1 MSEHVNAAANML
13 SAKKASRG
21 TKGKKRGS
29 PFPVRGV
36 AIFLL
41 IAFVIGLG
49 VAGSVAAAPGI
60 IARGVTVNDLDLGG
74 RTAEEAKRLLKERVA
89 AMEIAYVAKDA
100 RATLVPAGSRNEGR
114 FAEFS
119 VDAAVTNA
127 LAVGR
132 GRGPLASL
140 AERVKARFFGA
151 AVALPYSIDDAAL
164 RLALETR
171 LSTKT
176 RPARDA
182 KLVVR
187 AGDGAPKVTFEKE
200 QAGIDIDYATA
211 VRETERRLMALA
223 SEPVTV
229 PVREIQP
236 TFTTQDI
243 EPLAA
248 GVVGALAKA
257 PLALD
262 ARGETWT
269 VSRDLLADWLA
280 AVPSGD
286 DPGSARLGIDPQKAG
301 KFLSSRAT
309 SLASEPKDA
318 SYEEK
323 DGKVVKFV
331 PGIHGET
338 LDVQASITAIEAVL
352 FGDEKNAAP
361 ISMVIASVR
370 PKIDT
375 EDANPYGIK
384 EIIGVGETNFRGSPT
399 NRRHNIAVGA
409 KAVGGTLIPPGEEF
423 SMLKTLGKIDGT
435 TGYRQELVIKGS
447 ETKPEYGG
455 GLCQIGST
463 AFRAALDSG
472 LEITERRN
480 HSYRVPYYERDGDGS
495 YIGPGKDATIYDP
508 APDFKFLNDTGRHV
522 LIMTAIDGN
531 RLTFTFWG
539 VRDGRKAEQTAARVF
554 DIVQPPEK
562 KIIETADLK
571 PGEEKCTEKPH
582 VGSKAVF
589 TYTVTRANGEVVK
602 KDFYSHYRP
611 WQEVCLVG
619 IDPNAPKAP
628 GTGTPEEGL
637 PSVDASGA
645 EGH

>member
-1 MSEHVNAAANML
+1 MSEHGNAASNML
-13 SAKKASRG
+13 SAKKAGGRG
-21 TKGKKRGS
+21 TKGKKRS

-41 IAFVIGLG
+41 LAFVIALG

-60 IARGVTVNDLDLGG
+60 IAKGVSVNNLDLGG
-74 RTAEEAKRLLKERVA
+74 RTADEARRLLKERVS

-119 VDAAVTNA
+119 VDDAVTSA

-140 AERVKARFFGA
+140 AERVRARFFGA
-151 AVALPYSIDDAAL
+151 SVALPYSIDDAAL
-164 RLALETR
+164 QKALETR

-187 AGDGAPKVTFEKE
+187 AGDGVPKVTFEKE
-200 QAGIDIDYATA
+200 QSGIDIDYATA
-211 VRETERRLMALA
+211 VRETERRIMALV

-229 PVREIQP
+229 PIREIKP
-236 TFTTQDI
+236 ALTTKDI

-248 GVVGALAKA
+248 GVTSALAKA
-257 PLALD
+257 PLALEAKD
-262 ARGETWT
+262 ETWT

-286 DPGSARLGIDPQKAG
+286 DPGAARLGIDPLKAG
-301 KFLSSRAT
+301 RFLSSRGAALAT
-309 SLASEPKDA
+309 EPKDA
-318 SYEEK
+318 SFEMK
-323 DGKVVKFV
+323 DGKVTLFE
-331 PGIHGET
+331 PGVHGEA
-338 LDVQASITAIEAVL
+338 LDVEASIAAIEAAV
-352 FGDEKNAAP
+352 FGDAQGAP
-361 ISMVIASVR
+361 IPLVMSDVR
-370 PKIDT
+370 PTIDT
-375 EDANPYGIK
+375 EDANPFGVK
-384 EIIGVGETNFRGSPT
+384 EIIGIGESNFRGSPA

-409 KAVGGTLIPPGEEF
+409 KAVDGTVVPPGEEF
-423 SMLKTLGKIDGT
+423 SMMKTLGTIDGT
-435 TGYRQELVIKGS
+435 TGYKQELVIKGN

-472 LEITERRN
+472 LVITERRN
-480 HSYRVPYYERDGDGS
+480 HSYRVPYYELNGDGS
-495 YIGPGKDATIYDP
+495 YLGPGKDATIYDP
-508 APDFKFLNDTGRHV
+508 APDFKFKNDTGHH
-522 LIMTAIDGN
+522 IIIKTGISGN

-539 VRDGRKAEQTAARVF
+539 VRDGRRAEQTASRISN
-554 DIVQPPEK
+554 IVQPPEK
-562 KIIETADLK
+562 KTVETTSLK
-571 PGEEKCTEKPH
+571 PGETKCTEKPH
-582 VGSKAVF
+582 VGSDAVF
-589 TYTVTRANGEVVK
+589 TYTVTYADGKVEKR
-602 KDFYSHYRP
+602 DFFSRYRP

-619 IDPNAPKAP
+619 IDPNAPKTS
-628 GTGTPEEGL
+628 GVGTPDAGV
-637 PSVDASGA
+637 PSEDAAGA
-645 EGH
+645 TGN

>member
-1 MSEHVNAAANML
+1 MSEHGTAAANML
-13 SAKKASRG
+13 SAKKAGRG

-41 IAFVIGLG
+41 LALVVGLG
-49 VAGSVAAAPGI
+49 IAGTVAAAPGI
-60 IARGVTVNDLDLGG
+60 IAKGVSVNNLDLGG

-100 RATLVPAGSRNEGR
+100 RTTLVPAGSRNEGR

-119 VDAAVTNA
+119 VDDAVTRA

-151 AVALPYSIDDAAL
+151 AVALPYSIDGAAL
-164 RLALETR
+164 QKALESR
-171 LSTKT
+171 LSAKT

-187 AGDGAPKVTFEKE
+187 AGDGVPKVTFEKE
-200 QAGIDIDYATA
+200 LEGIDIDYATA
-211 VRETERRLMALA
+211 VRETERRIMELV

-229 PVREIQP
+229 PVRAIKP
-236 TFTTQDI
+236 ALTTKDI
-243 EPLAA
+243 EPLAT
-248 GVVGALAKA
+248 GVISALAKA
-257 PLALD
+257 PLTLEVND
-262 ARGETWT
+262 ETWA

-286 DPGSARLGIDPQKAG
+286 DTGSARLGIDPQKAG
-301 KFLSSRAT
+301 KFLSSRGA
-309 SLASEPKDA
+309 SLATEPKDA
-318 SYEEK
+318 SFEMK
-323 DGKVVKFV
+323 DGKVVTFV
-331 PGIHGET
+331 PGVHGEA
-338 LDVQASITAIEAVL
+338 LDVGASIAAIEAAV
-352 FGDEKNAAP
+352 FGDAASAP
-361 ISMVIASVR
+361 VRLVITSVR

-375 EDANPYGIK
+375 EDANPFGVK
-384 EIIGVGETNFRGSPT
+384 EIIGIGESNFRGSPT
-399 NRRHNIAVGA
+399 NRRHNIAIGA
-409 KAVGGTLIPPGEEF
+409 KSVDGTIIPPGEEF
-423 SMLKTLGKIDGT
+423 SMLKTLGTIDGT
-435 TGYRQELVIKGS
+435 TGYRQELVIKGN

-463 AFRAALDSG
+463 AFRAVLDSG

-480 HSYRVPYYERDGDGS
+480 HSYRVPYYERNGDGS
-495 YIGPGKDATIYDP
+495 YLGPGKDATIYDP
-508 APDFKFLNDTGRHV
+508 APDFKFKNDTGHH
-522 LIMTAIDGN
+522 IIITTAIKGD

-539 VRDGRKAEQTAARVF
+539 VRDGRKADQTAARVYN
-554 DIVQPPEK
+554 IVQPPEK
-562 KIIETADLK
+562 KVVEMTSLK

-582 VGSKAVF
+582 VGSDAVF
-589 TYTVTRANGEVVK
+589 TYTVTYADGTTK
-602 KDFYSHYRP
+602 KEDFYSHYRP

-619 IDPNAPKAP
+619 VDPNAPKAQ
-628 GTGTPEEGL
+628 GLGTPDEGAQ
-637 PSVDASGA
+637 SVDVAGASGN
-645 EGH
+645 